1 MIYAFEPGKEAFEI
15 LKIVKGYALHE
26 VWCYNIALGPG
37 TPMCLYPHKKT
48 GDNKFLSDKEK
59 KAWPK
64 EARWIVPSKTL
75 TQMFTDF
82 KIPTNEPYIIKI
94 DTEGTEGG
102 ERFMLDDL
110 ESVDLVRRAEQI
122 MLELHFGFGGTR
134 EEWAAWF
141 DQFSDTHIL
150 KYGIWNKEVDPKKY
164 IYITINSINE
174 LPLEWNQC

>member
-1 MIYAFEPGKEAFEI
+1 
-15 LKIVKGYALHE
+15 
-26 VWCYNIALGPG
+26 
-37 TPMCLYPHKKT
+37 
-48 GDNKFLSDKEK
+48 
-59 KAWPK
+59 
-64 EARWIVPSKTL
+64 
-75 TQMFTDF
+75 
-82 KIPTNEPYIIKI
+82 
-94 DTEGTEGG
+94 
-102 ERFMLDDL
+102 MLDDL

-174 LPLEWNQC
+174 LPLEWNRLQIELVRR